1 MSGFFMPVNQMLSV
15 QTRNT
20 NILIPINFHLLF
32 NNLGL
37 TLINTQLKLRPIH
50 SYYRAGLIM
59 KGDITVIQ
67 HLNKILAN
75 ELVAIN
81 QYFLH
86 ARMYEDWGLNKL
98 GKHEYH
104 ESIDEMKHADKLIK
118 RILFLEGLPNV
129 QDLGKLHIGEHTRE
143 MLECDLRI
151 ERTGHADLKAA
162 IAHCESVGDFGSR
175 ELLEDILESEEEH
188 IDWLETQ
195 LGLID
200 KVGLENYLQS
210 QMGEE

>member
-1 MSGFFMPVNQMLSV
+1 
-15 QTRNT
+15 
-20 NILIPINFHLLF
+20 
-32 NNLGL
+32 
-37 TLINTQLKLRPIH
+37 
-50 SYYRAGLIM
+50 M

-98 GKHEYH
+98 
-104 ESIDEMKHADKLIK
+104 
-118 RILFLEGLPNV
+118 
-129 QDLGKLHIGEHTRE
+129 HIGEHTQE

-151 ERTGHADLKAA
+151 ERTGHADLKVA
-162 IAHCESVGDFGSR
+162 IAHCETVGDFGSR

>member
-1 MSGFFMPVNQMLSV
+1 MPVNQMLSV

-37 TLINTQLKLRPIH
+37 TLVNARLKLSPIH